1 MFQTVLAIL
10 FLYATNSNCEET
22 TTQPDSE
29 DEDSRTLDESI
40 RLYGPLRNYEELGL
54 PGPDLT
60 KVAIS
65 VAQDAK
71 FENDGSGNYSF
82 EFRATTKYFVYIA
95 RYEKGE
101 LEMIGE
107 NSSLRIKGQ
116 FSEKFERKKG
126 GDYVRTV
133 GYTVDENGYK
143 TFLLDL
149 STAVTKY
156 MLVPA
161 ISHLFGPPL
170 PNEPKIRISSTV
182 LASLSGGNLG

>member
-10 FLYATNSNCEET
+10 FLYATNSNSEET

-40 RLYGPLRNYEELGL
+40 RLYGPFRNYVELGL
-54 PGPDLT
+54 PGPALT
-60 KVAIS
+60 NVGLS

-71 FENDGSGNYSF
+71 FENDVSGNYSF

-107 NSSLRIKGQ
+107 NSTLRVKGQ
-116 FSEKFERKKG
+116 FSETFKREKG
-126 GDYVRTV
+126 GDYVKTV
-133 GYTVDENGYK
+133 GYTIDENGYK

-149 STAVTKY
+149 STVRIEYWVTKGIVH
-156 MLVPA
+156 LV
-161 ISHLFGPPL
+161 GL
-170 PNEPKIRISSTV
+170 PTRRKMYISSVV

>member
-1 MFQTVLAIL
+1 MQNLKMMVREITLLSKCYKIN
-10 FLYATNSNCEET
+10 TET
-22 TTQPDSE
+22 FSSE
-29 DEDSRTLDESI
+29 LICR
-40 RLYGPLRNYEELGL
+40 R
-54 PGPDLT
+54 
-60 KVAIS
+60 
-65 VAQDAK
+65 
-71 FENDGSGNYSF
+71 
-82 EFRATTKYFVYIA
+82 FRATTKYFVYIA

-107 NSSLRIKGQ
+107 NSTLRIKGQ

-133 GYTVDENGYK
+133 GYTADENGYK

-161 ISHLFGPPL
+161 ISQLLGPPL
-170 PNEPKIRISSTV
+170 PNGPKIRISSTV
-182 LASLSGGNLG
+182 FASLTPICTAYS

>member
-1 MFQTVLAIL
+1 VWHRMQNLKMIL
-10 FLYATNSNCEET
+10 RKIILLSKCNKIHIEQFL
-22 TTQPDSE
+22 SE
-29 DEDSRTLDESI
+29 FICSR
-40 RLYGPLRNYEELGL
+40 
-54 PGPDLT
+54 
-60 KVAIS
+60 
-65 VAQDAK
+65 
-71 FENDGSGNYSF
+71 
-82 EFRATTKYFVYIA
+82 FRATTKYFVYIA

-107 NSSLRIKGQ
+107 NSTLRVKGQ

-126 GDYVRTV
+126 GDYIRTV

-156 MLVPA
+156 LVFPA
-161 ISHLFGPPL
+161 TSHLVGQPTG
-170 PNEPKIRISSTV
+170 PKIRISSTV

>member
-1 MFQTVLAIL
+1 MNMFQTVFAIL
-10 FLYATNSNCEET
+10 FLYTTNSNCEET

-40 RLYGPLRNYEELGL
+40 RLYGPLRNYVELGL

-60 KVAIS
+60 KVELS

-71 FENDGSGNYSF
+71 FENDGSGNYFF

-101 LEMIGE
+101 LQMIAE
-107 NSSLRIKGQ
+107 NSTLRVKGQ
-116 FSEKFERKKG
+116 FSEKFEREKG

-133 GYTVDENGYK
+133 GYTTDENGYK

-149 STAVTKY
+149 STAVIKY
-156 MLVPA
+156 RPVPGNVFLV
-161 ISHLFGPPL
+161 GR
-170 PNEPKIRISSTV
+170 PKIRISSTV